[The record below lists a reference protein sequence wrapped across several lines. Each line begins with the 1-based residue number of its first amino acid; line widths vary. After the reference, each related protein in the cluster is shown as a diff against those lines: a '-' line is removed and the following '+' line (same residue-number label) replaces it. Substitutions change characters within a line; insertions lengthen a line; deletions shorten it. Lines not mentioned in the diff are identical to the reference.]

1 MIDPGNGL
9 NELLQVYR
17 QKLEKQKQIYVRG
30 FLALRT
36 FKRIYIEITNV
47 CNLRC
52 EFCPQTARK
61 PEFMAIEDFSR
72 ILDQLKGCTRYLFF
86 HVKGEPLLHP
96 KIGEFLNISHEKGFD
111 VNITTNGTLIER
123 TRDVLLANPALRQIN
138 FSLHS
143 FDGHGEDHGKDTYI
157 ENILSF
163 INEAMSHTEML
174 IAMRLWNL
182 EESRTYSERRRNHE
196 LLAAIEREFA
206 LPYRIE
212 EKVLSE
218 RGIKIADRVYVNQD
232 YQFRWPNLRDDE
244 GSGNGFCYGLRSQA
258 AILVDGTVVPC
269 CLDGEGVI
277 NLGNILTT
285 PFSEIINGERAR
297 LMIDGFTRRTAVEA
311 LCRRCDFRKRFDINA
326 ADEAAL
332 STAKDS

>member
-1 MIDPGNGL
+1 
-9 NELLQVYR
+9 
-17 QKLEKQKQIYVRG
+17 
-30 FLALRT
+30 LRT

-52 EFCPQTARK
+52 DFCPRTARK
-61 PEFMAIEDFSR
+61 PEFMSVEAFNN
-72 ILDQLKGCTRYLFF
+72 ILDQLKGHTRYLFF

-96 KIGEFLNISHEKGFD
+96 KIGEFLDISHEKGFN
-111 VNITTNGTLIER
+111 VNITTNGTLIDKV
-123 TRDVLLANPALRQIN
+123 RDVLLSKPALRQIN

-143 FDGHGEDHGKDTYI
+143 FDGHGEDHGKDAYI

-163 INEAMSHTEML
+163 IQEAMKRTEML

-182 EESRTYSERRRNHE
+182 EESRTESERRRNHE
-196 LLAAIEREFA
+196 LLAVIEREFD

-212 EKVLSE
+212 ERVLSE
-218 RGIKIADRVYVNQD
+218 RGIKIADRIYVNQD
-232 YQFRWPNLRDDE
+232 YRFRWPDLSEKEDSE
-244 GSGNGFCYGLRSQA
+244 GGFCYGLRSQA

-277 NLGNILTT
+277 NLGNIHNT
-285 PFSEIINGERAR
+285 PFSEIVRGRRASR
-297 LMIDGFTRRTAVEA
+297 IIDGFTRRTAVEA
-311 LCRRCDFRKRFDINA
+311 LCRRCDFRKRFDNKA
-326 ADEAAL
+326 ADRIVL